1 MIIVQAINKAKGIL
15 AKELELKA
23 ALTQEAILEVETA
36 LVGETKI
43 QETLHKDLLL
53 LMEKIGLVS

>member
-1 MIIVQAINKAKGIL
+1 MIIVQTINKVKGIL
-15 AKELELKA
+15 AKGLELQA
-23 ALTQEAILEVETA
+23 AITQEAILEVETA
-36 LVGETKI
+36 LVEETKI